1 MKKKLTAMVLAAA
14 MVVTS
19 LFTGITPVKE
29 GTINWE
35 KKEIPVIN
43 NIAEWENAPAMFT
56 NSISLLDR
64 TDESVMDYVSFTL
77 KQDSWVIMKA
87 NSSMVSSK
95 DDGHETRVDV
105 FSDASGAHKVMELE
119 DQYFD
124 SEEDSRITYGF
135 LNKGTYYASLVTIRS
150 NYESFEGNINL
161 TAAAIPCKK
170 VINAKVKLNA
180 SKTKATVSFDDTLG
194 TYARAVQYQKGT
206 IGKAHNKDS
215 KYWEKYEYGSWHR
228 YGLDKGRNPKRLTA
242 KGDKYKFK
250 VKKNGKYTILIQD
263 TKGNFYSKVVK
274 VKGLKK
280 SK

>member
-19 LFTGITPVKE
+19 LFTGITPVKA

-43 NIAEWENAPAMFT
+43 NIAEWENASAMFT

-77 KQDSWVIMKA
+77 KQDSWVFMKA

-135 LNKGTYYASLVTIRS
+135 LNKGTYYVSLVTIRS

>member
-1 MKKKLTAMVLAAA
+1 MKKKLTAMVLAAT

-19 LFTGITPVKE
+19 LFTGITPVKA

-135 LNKGTYYASLVTIRS
+135 LNKGTYYVSLVTIRS

>member
-19 LFTGITPVKE
+19 LFTGITPVKA

-43 NIAEWENAPAMFT
+43 NIAEWENASAMFT

-119 DQYFD
+119 DQYFN

-135 LNKGTYYASLVTIRS
+135 LNKGTYYVSLVTIRS

>member
-19 LFTGITPVKE
+19 LFTGITPVKA

-43 NIAEWENAPAMFT
+43 NIAEWENASAMFT

-135 LNKGTYYASLVTIRS
+135 LNKGTYYVSLVTIRS

-228 YGLDKGRNPKRLTA
+228 YVLDKGRNPKRLTA

>member
-19 LFTGITPVKE
+19 LFTGITPVKA

-250 VKKNGKYTILIQD
+250 VKKNGKYTILIHD

>member
-19 LFTGITPVKE
+19 LFTGITPVKA

-64 TDESVMDYVSFTL
+64 TDESVKDYVSFTL
-77 KQDSWVIMKA
+77 SQDSWVIMKA
-87 NSSMVSSK
+87 NSSMVSSSN
-95 DDGHETRVDV
+95 DGHETRVDV
-105 FSDASGAHKVMELE
+105 YSDASGAHKVMELE
-119 DQYFD
+119 DQYYT
-124 SEEDSRITYGF
+124 SKEDSRITYGF
-135 LNKGTYYASLVTIRS
+135 LNKGTYYVSLVTIRS

-161 TAAAIPCKK
+161 TVAAIPCKN

-180 SKTKATVSFDDTLG
+180 SKTKATVSFGDTLG
-194 TYARAVQYQKGT
+194 TYARAVQYQKGN
-206 IGKAHNKDS
+206 IGKTHNKDS
-215 KYWEKYEYGSWHR
+215 KYWEDYAYGYWR
-228 YGLDKGRNPKRLTA
+228 RAELDKGRNPKRLTA
-242 KGDKYKFK
+242 KGDKYKFT

>member
-19 LFTGITPVKE
+19 LFTGITPVKA

-43 NIAEWENAPAMFT
+43 NIVEWENAPAMFT

-87 NSSMVSSK
+87 NSSMVSSN

-135 LNKGTYYASLVTIRS
+135 LNKGTYYVSLVTIRS

-215 KYWEKYEYGSWHR
+215 KYWEKYSYGSWDR

-263 TKGNFYSKVVK
+263 TDGNFYSKVVK

>member
-19 LFTGITPVKE
+19 LFTGITPVKA

-43 NIAEWENAPAMFT
+43 NIAEWENASAMFT

-135 LNKGTYYASLVTIRS
+135 LNKGTYYVSLVTIRS

-206 IGKAHNKDS
+206 IAKAHNKDS

>member
-19 LFTGITPVKE
+19 LFTGITPVKA

-43 NIAEWENAPAMFT
+43 NIAEWENASAMFT

-135 LNKGTYYASLVTIRS
+135 LNKGTYYVSLVTIRS

-170 VINAKVKLNA
+170 VINVKVKLNA

>member
-19 LFTGITPVKE
+19 LFTGITPVKA

-43 NIAEWENAPAMFT
+43 NIAEWENASAMFT

-135 LNKGTYYASLVTIRS
+135 LNKGTYYVSLVTIRS

>member
-19 LFTGITPVKE
+19 LFTGITPVKA

-43 NIAEWENAPAMFT
+43 NIAEWENAPAMFA

-135 LNKGTYYASLVTIRS
+135 LNKGTYYVSLVTIRS